1 MNIPAQ
7 SPLNPSLLEKDEKPH
22 LFRLSNE
29 ILDSFDMEDV
39 RSTYNDL
46 VALDLDKDP
55 YRFYAIQVNVKF
67 LYYFSKRVG
76 FIIGEDDGKD
86 DYIMQSVCTFIYEL
100 DEDGEHYHFD
110 VFLSAK
116 GHEINLM
123 AAARAGKNK
132 EQENFVNQSA
142 EHLRYFLMVILV
154 TKNIEKVTKRN
165 SSRAISPKQRKD
177 SAKYD
182 YTTTI
187 KIGAITE
194 TFTASPGGGARNVR
208 PHLRRGHIRTQH
220 FGKGNAETKKIFI
233 QPVFV
238 NADEGWINE
247 QKKYRVVV

>member
-1 MNIPAQ
+1 MNIHAQ
-7 SPLNPSLLEKDEKPH
+7 SPLNLSLPERDEKPH

-29 ILDSFDMEDV
+29 ILDSFDMDDV
-39 RSTYNDL
+39 RATYNDL

-55 YRFYAIQVNVKF
+55 YQFYAIQVNVKF

-76 FIIGEDDGKD
+76 FIIGEDDGTD
-86 DYIMQSVCTFIYEL
+86 DYIMQSICTFIYDL
-100 DEDGEHYHFD
+100 DDDGEHYHFD

-116 GHEINLM
+116 GHEVDLM
-123 AAARAGKNK
+123 NAARLAKNK
-132 EQENFVNQSA
+132 EQEQFVNHSA
-142 EHLRYFLMVILV
+142 EHLRYFLMVILA
-154 TKNIEKVTKRN
+154 TKNIEKVTKKN
-165 SSRAISPKQRKD
+165 SLRAISPKQRKD
-177 SAKYD
+177 AAKYD

-187 KIGAITE
+187 KIGKITE
-194 TFTASPGGGARNVR
+194 TYSSGGGARNVR

-247 QKKYRVVV
+247 QKKYRVTI